1 MNLKTWMSQVADLG
15 CSMCRRMG
23 YPGTPAQ
30 LHHPRE
36 GVGMAQRQSDWL
48 VIPLCEPHHTGSKG
62 WHGTRDDFKRHSVNE
77 MDLLADTIELV
88 VTQKQQKP

>member
-1 MNLKTWMSQVADLG
+1 MNLKQWMSAVADLG

-23 YPGTPAQ
+23 YPDTPAQ

-77 MDLLADTIELV
+77 MDLLADTIELI
-88 VTQKQQKP
+88 VTGKQQSP

>member
-1 MNLKTWMSQVADLG
+1 
-15 CSMCRRMG
+15 
-23 YPGTPAQ
+23 
-30 LHHPRE
+30 
-36 GVGMAQRQSDWL
+36 MAQRQSDWL
-48 VIPLCEPHHTGSKG
+48 VIPLCEQHHVGSKG

>member
-1 MNLKTWMSQVADLG
+1 MNLKKWMNEVADLG

-48 VIPLCEPHHTGSKG
+48 VIPLCEYHHNGSKG
-62 WHGTRDDFKRHSVNE
+62 WHGTREDFKNHSVNE

-88 VTQKQQKP
+88 VTQKQHKP

>member
-1 MNLKTWMSQVADLG
+1 
-15 CSMCRRMG
+15 
-23 YPGTPAQ
+23 
-30 LHHPRE
+30 
-36 GVGMAQRQSDWL
+36 MAQRQSDWL
-48 VIPLCEPHHTGSKG
+48 VIPLCESHHTGSKG